1 MTLRTHLTPAITC
14 AFAVLLSGNAVAFT
28 ANEQITNAVKAF
40 IGAESAALTPASV
53 EKTDIQVN
61 GIDSRLRL
69 ADCGEKLTLALQ
81 NTRRLPGRNLVKVS
95 CTTPSPW
102 SIYVPANVVWHQ
114 TVVSSRTPLQKAQP
128 LSGSDVYLQQIKI
141 NRAGSAYYSRKED
154 VVGKLLKRRIGANQ
168 PLTAVLLE
176 EADLVRKGDTVIVS
190 ASAGG
195 IAVRTQGEALTNG
208 AAGEQIRVKNRGS
221 NRIVKAEV
229 IGRGQVKVLM

>member
-1 MTLRTHLTPAITC
+1 MTLRIHLTPAITC
-14 AFAVLLSGNAVAFT
+14 AFAVLLSSNAAAFT
-28 ANEQITNAVKAF
+28 ASEQITSAVKAF
-40 IGAESAALTPASV
+40 ISSESDAVTPASV
-53 EKTDIQVN
+53 EKADIQVV

-69 ADCGEKLTLALQ
+69 ADCGENLTLALQ

-95 CTTPSPW
+95 CKTPSPW
-102 SIYVPANVVWHQ
+102 SIYVPANVVWYQ
-114 TVVSSRTPLQKAQP
+114 TVVSSRTPLQKSQP
-128 LSGSDVYLQQIKI
+128 LSNDDVYLQQIKI

-190 ASAGG
+190 AKSGG

-208 AAGEQIRVKNRGS
+208 AAGDQIRVKNRGS
-221 NRIVKAEV
+221 KRIVKAEV